1 MSDPLLLLIET
12 STEVCSV
19 ALCKGVKTIS
29 HRVINEPKAHARII
43 AVMVE
48 EVLTEV
54 GTSLANCDAVVVSEG
69 PGSYTG
75 LRVGVSI
82 AKGLCYGAS
91 KPLIAVSSLELLAQL
106 AIHAYD
112 DTGNNSL
119 DEEEIHTVTDGET
132 VSQSDVVSPEAIIIP
147 MIDARRMEVYTAKFD
162 SLCNPLSNT
171 EAVIL
176 DENSFSDELSKGI
189 VIFAGVGAEKF
200 KSLINQSKDTNNLPN
215 AQFIIIGADARGM
228 VIPALK
234 KYKSGDFVDVAYF
247 EPFYLKDFVA
257 GVTKKKLF

>member
-19 ALCKGVKTIS
+19 ALCKGVNIIAF
-29 HRVINEPKAHARII
+29 RVINEPKSHARII

-48 EVLTEV
+48 EVLNQ
-54 GTSLANCDAVVVSEG
+54 GGISISNCDAVVVSEG

-91 KPLIAVSSLELLAQL
+91 IPLIAVSSLELLAQL
-106 AIHAYD
+106 AIHTLAAGENHSLAAG
-112 DTGNNSL
+112 DTL
-119 DEEEIHTVTDGET
+119 AQPTAI
-132 VSQSDVVSPEAIIIP
+132 SPGTIIIP

-162 SLCNPLSNT
+162 SLCNPLSKT

-176 DENSFSDELSKGI
+176 DQNSFSDELSKGD

-200 KSLINQSKDTNNLPN
+200 KSIINNPINTNNNPN
-215 AQFIIIGADARGM
+215 STNNKYNVKFVIIGADARGM

-234 KYKSGDFVDVAYF
+234 KFKSSDFVDVAYF
-247 EPFYLKDFVA
+247 EPFYLKDFIA
-257 GVTKKKLF
+257 GVTKKRLL

>member
-19 ALCKGVKTIS
+19 ALCKGVNIIS
-29 HRVINEPKAHARII
+29 YRVVNEPKSHARII

-48 EVLTEV
+48 EVLNDGGFTI
-54 GTSLANCDAVVVSEG
+54 SNCDAVVVSEG

-75 LRVGVSI
+75 LRVGVSL

-106 AIHAYD
+106 AIHTLAVD
-112 DTGNNSL
+112 NTDKL
-119 DEEEIHTVTDGET
+119 HTAL
-132 VSQSDVVSPEAIIIP
+132 SPGTIIVP

-162 SLCNPLSNT
+162 YLCNPVSNT

-176 DENSFSDELSKGI
+176 DENSFSEELSKGT
-189 VIFAGVGAEKF
+189 VIFVGVGAEKF
-200 KSLINQSKDTNNLPN
+200 QNIISLPNDTPNHNNDTVNLTKDTVNLTN
-215 AQFIIIGADARGM
+215 AKFIKISADARGM

-234 KYKSGDFVDVAYF
+234 KYNSGEFVDVAYF

-257 GVTKKKLF
+257 GITKKRLF